1 MRSPITIKIKLI
13 FVFDYI
19 NKKALKRY
27 EDISSTKT
35 FYYNTW
41 SKINI
46 NSILFLIKDKSPDS

>member
-35 FYYNTW
+35 FYYNT
-41 SKINI
+41 
-46 NSILFLIKDKSPDS
+46 